1 MKKLITTIITAALL
15 ATTFLSTATYA
26 DDTQQEQFCQSA
38 YGMSCAEYQAKS
50 ANPTEKAEAEAA
62 KKRELK
68 APTIAKPKT
77 LPGPSSD
84 LQEKDPGA
92 RKTLLNKTI
101 PGYIVGL
108 IGFISILAL
117 LFTIIGGVRIA
128 MSYGNEETIEAGKKQ
143 VTYSIV
149 ALIIG
154 LLSYTIVTI
163 IINITFE

>member
-15 ATTFLSTATYA
+15 ATTFASTAAYA
-26 DDTQQEQFCQSA
+26 ENPEQEKFCQSA
-38 YGMSCAEYQAKS
+38 YGMSCAEYQLKN
-50 ANPTEKAEAEAA
+50 ANPTEKAEIE
-62 KKRELK
+62 KREFK

-77 LPGPSSD
+77 LPGPSAD

-92 RKTLLNKTI
+92 RRTLLNKTI

-117 LFTIIGGVRIA
+117 LFSIIGGVRIA